1 MKTARTSSGSPADAP
16 AAATATTSAAVRRVR
31 PLRGELV
38 HGIGPWTGAAVLV
51 TVLIVM
57 NAHTQSPFAWPSR
70 RGELTELLR
79 GAGLVIGGPLS
90 AAAGCWHGGRERRR
104 RTLELRRSF
113 ARGGMRQALVAA
125 APAALWPAVGYLLA
139 AAVPLLATWPYSDGG
154 LSHLALPLADAL
166 ALAALGVLGFVAGR
180 LVPWRLTAP
189 LAAVMVFLLI
199 ATVRSGYGQDPSPLN
214 PADVHDF
221 AWDRPV
227 WWFAPASAGWLGGL
241 AAAALLLYAAR
252 RRATALV
259 PLTVAVG
266 CAAALVS
273 AGPGLWR
280 PDPGAARLVCDD
292 GTPQVCVTAVDR
304 ALLPA
309 VSAALADLNDRLRG
323 LPGAPVRWVDG
334 PRPPTSDEAQL
345 PSPGPESAR
354 GRLKNPQQYGHWAV
368 QYLFSETC
376 EPSDHDPENPAWRR
390 ASDINSAVIQWLSP
404 PGSAGADPLPE
415 TREYVD
421 RLNAKPPAGQRD
433 YLARYL
439 TSDTCRADQV
449 PVP

>member
-1 MKTARTSSGSPADAP
+1 MKTAQPSAATPARAP
-16 AAATATTSAAVRRVR
+16 AVSAAVRRGH

-51 TVLIVM
+51 TVLVVM
-57 NAHTQSPFAWPSR
+57 SSHAQSPFAWPGR
-70 RGELTELLR
+70 RGDLTELLR
-79 GAGLVIGGPLS
+79 SAGLVLGGPLS

-104 RTLELRRSF
+104 GTLELRRSF
-113 ARGGMRQALVAA
+113 ARGGTQQALVAA
-125 APAALWPAVGYLLA
+125 APAALWPAAGHLLA
-139 AAVPLLATWPYSDGG
+139 AAVPLLVTWPYADGG
-154 LSHLALPLADAL
+154 LSYLALPLADAF
-166 ALAALGVLGFVAGR
+166 ALASLGVLGFVAGR

-189 LAAVMVFLLI
+189 LTAVAVFLLLGS
-199 ATVRSGYGQDPSPLN
+199 AQSAYGRDPNPLN
-214 PADVHDF
+214 PADPHEF

-259 PLTVAVG
+259 PLTVAVC

-273 AGPGLWR
+273 TGPGLWR

-304 ALLPA
+304 ELLPA
-309 VSAALADLNDRLRG
+309 VSAALAGLNSRLRG
-323 LPGAPVRWVDG
+323 LPGAPARWVDG
-334 PRPPTSDEAQL
+334 PGRPGADEAPL
-345 PSPGPESAR
+345 PSPGPEAVR
-354 GRLKNPQQYGHWAV
+354 GGLTDPEEYGYSAV
-368 QYLFSETC
+368 QFLFSEPC
-376 EPSDHDPENPAWRR
+376 EHGDLGGAAGRR
-390 ASDINSAVIQWLSP
+390 AVDINTAVAQWLSP
-404 PGSAGADPLPE
+404 PGAAGARPWPE

-421 RLNAKPPAGQRD
+421 RLNAKPPAAQRD

-439 TSDTCRADQV
+439 AADTCRAEEV